1 MRGFFCKS
9 ETLLQGNNLN
19 LYGCFDVSVQLNN
32 NFVLAGVTQNVA
44 HADLALGN
52 SNAGSSDG
60 FSHVTGTDGT
70 EQLAFIARFG
80 GDDNSS
86 QFTQLGSALFSGSFT
101 GSQFGFQFSTAS
113 IESLDVGLGSHN
125 GFALRDQIVTGVASF
140 NSDLITQTAQFGD
153 FVEQDNLHYLSS
165 IKVEL
170 GLSAGPILT
179 CCADRCTA
187 AEPGNEHA

>member
-1 MRGFFCKS
+1 M
-9 ETLLQGNNLN
+9 
-19 LYGCFDVSVQLNN
+19 QLNS
-32 NFVLAGVTQNVA
+32 NFVVTGVTQNVA
-44 HADLALGN
+44 HADFALGN
-52 SNAGSSDG
+52 GYAGSSDG

-70 EQLAFIARFG
+70 EQLAFVARLG
-80 GDDNSS
+80 GDNHGS
-86 QFTQLGSALFSGSFT
+86 QFGQLGSTLFSSSFV
-101 GSQFGFQFSTAS
+101 GSQFGFQLSATST
-113 IESLDVGLGSHN
+113 ESFDVGLGGHN
-125 GFALRDQIVTGVASF
+125 SFALRDQIVTGVASF

-165 IKVEL
+165 INFVEL